1 MFRTEEEEALKSER
15 TTRLADMGLRNL
27 QLATVRLGTLTGIIW
42 RLGKITLGKLELA
55 PTSLF

>member
-15 TTRLADMGLRNL
+15 TIRLVGMGLRNL
-27 QLATVRLGTLTGIIW
+27 EFAMGSLGISTGTIWQLAKTTR
-42 RLGKITLGKLELA
+42 GKSGLV